1 MTGIDRKLDKMTTAL
16 TNLQNADL
24 DLQAEVAAFLAD
36 VAAALR
42 SAGNDTAVQAVATD
56 IENAVANLRAGDPL
70 TPPASSS
77 TVTPVST
84 STGTSTST
92 TASTITGTSTST
104 VTAARAD
111 LERKRPRGL
120 S

>member
-70 TPPASSS
+70 TPPASTS

-84 STGTSTST
+84 STGTST
-92 TASTITGTSTST
+92 TASTSTGTSTST
-104 VTAARAD
+104 VTAARAG